1 MGTPIHEV
9 ATFGQSIWYDNL
21 RRSMFASGELVKMIE
36 KDGLLG
42 MTSNPSIFEKAIGS
56 SADYDAAIGAYAK
69 AHPQAEPLEIFE
81 HLAIDDIRHACD
93 AFRPVYDRLSGRDGF
108 VSLEVSPRLARDEH
122 KTFAEAQRLWT
133 AVDRPNLMIKIPG
146 TPECVPAIRRAIAA
160 GININTTLLFSVHA
174 YVAVAEAYIAGLE
187 ERHEKGHDV
196 SKVHGVASF
205 FLSRIDTMV
214 DKQLGDAHKELQGK
228 AAIANAKIAYGKYHE
243 LINTPKWRK
252 LAAAGAHPQRLL
264 WASTGT
270 KNPAYPKLMYVEQLI
285 GPDTVNTI
293 PGDTYDELRDH
304 GAGHV
309 HDTLGSDLN
318 GAQHTL
324 AAIEKAGVSI
334 KHVTDTLLV
343 DGVKAFE
350 KSFDTLLAAVADK
363 RAKLAGGK

>member
-21 RRSMFASGELVKMIE
+21 RRSMFASGELAKMIE

-56 SADYDAAIGAYAK
+56 GSDYDTAIGAYAK
-69 AHPQAEPLEIFE
+69 THPKADDIEVFE

-93 AFRPVYDRLSGRDGF
+93 LFRPVYDRTHGRDGY
-108 VSLEVSPRLARDEH
+108 VSLEVSPRLAHHEEQ
-122 KTFAEAQRLWT
+122 TFAEAQRLWK
-133 AVDRPNLMIKIPG
+133 AVDRPNVMIKIPG
-146 TPECVPAIRRAIAA
+146 TKECVQAIRRAYAA
-160 GININTTLLFSVHA
+160 GININVTLLFSVHA
-174 YVAVAEAYIAGLE
+174 YLEVAEAFLAGLE
-187 ERHEKGHDV
+187 ERHEKGHDIAQ
-196 SKVHGVASF
+196 VHGVASF

-214 DKQLGDAHKELQGK
+214 DKQLDDAHAALRGK
-228 AAIANAKIAYGKYHE
+228 AAIANAKIAYGKFHE
-243 LINTPKWRK
+243 LTNTPRWKK
-252 LAAAGAHPQRLL
+252 LVASGAHPQRLL

-285 GPDTVNTI
+285 GSDTVNTI
-293 PGDTYDELRDH
+293 PGDTYDELRDR

-309 HDTLGSDLN
+309 HDTLASDLT

-334 KHVTDTLLV
+334 KHVTDTLLE

-350 KSFDTLLAAVADK
+350 KSFDTLLKAVADK
-363 RAKLAGGK
+363 RAKLAGGH